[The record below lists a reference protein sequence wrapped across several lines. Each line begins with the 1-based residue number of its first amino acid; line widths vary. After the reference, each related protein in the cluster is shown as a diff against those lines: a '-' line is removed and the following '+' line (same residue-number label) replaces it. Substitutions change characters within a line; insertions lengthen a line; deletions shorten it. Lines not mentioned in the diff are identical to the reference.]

1 MKFFGGMD
9 LPSSRIVVESLTTFF
24 DAAVVCCAFV
34 IEAVVG
40 TDEKSH
46 GGSCKKDSSLSSIQL
61 KLFFERSYY

>member
-34 IEAVVG
+34 IEAVVVLMRRVMVAPVRKIAAIINP
-40 TDEKSH
+40 TET
-46 GGSCKKDSSLSSIQL
+46 
-61 KLFFERSYY
+61 LF

>member
-46 GGSCKKDSSLSSIQL
+46 GGSCKKDSCYHQSN
-61 KLFFERSYY
+61 